1 MRVLIA
7 GLLLV
12 SGLHAAG
19 VDGTVVNASTGKPQA
34 GATVSLFQVTKD
46 GPQMVDSVK
55 SDAEGKFAFAKE
67 FQGPRLVQA
76 AYAGV
81 TYNKM
86 IPPGMPSNGVSLA
99 VYESSKKPGQARVDQ
114 HMMLLEPT
122 PEGALRVS
130 ESYVFKNEGTATWN
144 DPDAGTLQFM
154 LPEGAGGKV
163 EINAT
168 APGSVPVRKAADP
181 GPKPGMYKLDF
192 PIKPGDSRVDLTW
205 SMPFKSPGVFEGKE
219 LFKGGQTR
227 IVAPKGVII
236 KGDGVQNLGTEPQS
250 QATIY
255 GIKGPVYKVSVE
267 GVGLLKQDAPAESGE
282 DNGAPRLTENL
293 PKIYGLMSS
302 TAGLLDTA
310 NSVKWFLIT
319 VLGMLACA
327 FVLLYRKGNP
337 NEDAVPLQAKAK
349 NDRGKR

>member
-1 MRVLIA
+1 MRLLFA
-7 GLLLV
+7 GFLAAFALQ
-12 SGLHAAG
+12 AAG
-19 VDGTVVNASTGKPQA
+19 VDGVVVNASTGKPQG

-76 AYAGV
+76 AYKGV

-86 IPPGMPSNGVSLA
+86 IPPGMPSNGVNLP
-99 VYESSKKPGQARVDQ
+99 VYESSKKPGSAHVDQ

-122 PEGALRVS
+122 PEGVLRVS
-130 ESYVFKNEGTATWN
+130 ESYVFKNDGTSTWN
-144 DPDAGTLQFM
+144 DPDAGTLQFV

-168 APGSVPVRKAADP
+168 GPGSVPVRKAADP
-181 GPKPGMYKLDF
+181 GPKPGTFKLDF
-192 PIKPGDSRVDLTW
+192 PIKPGDSRIDLTW
-205 SMPFKSPGVFEGKE
+205 SMPFKSPGVFESRD

-227 IVAPKGVII
+227 IVAPKGVVI
-236 KGDGVQNLGTEPQS
+236 KGDGVQDQGTEPQS

-255 GIKGPVYKVSVE
+255 GVKGPAYKVVVE

-302 TAGLLDTA
+302 TAGLPDTV
-310 NSVKWFLIT
+310 NSVKWFLLT
-319 VLGMLACA
+319 VIGMLGCGFA
-327 FVLLYRKGNP
+327 LLYRKGNP
-337 NEDAVPLQAKAK
+337 NESAPQTKAK
-349 NDRGKR
+349 K